1 LCGFFRTSEGSP
13 PDKKRRAPCAPLPE
27 GVPRNI
33 IDGGSTT
40 GKASPRG
47 CREGVVYSDTYTAA
61 VKPLGIHI
69 LAPPHVDSRLQEI
82 QIETELDYLRRATL
96 YLEG

>member
-1 LCGFFRTSEGSP
+1 VRVPHRT
-13 PDKKRRAPCAPLPE
+13 KKGGAPCAPLPE

-47 CREGVVYSDTYTAA
+47 CCETATEKGVVYPDTCTAA

-69 LAPPHVDSRLQEI
+69 LALPHVYSRLQEI
-82 QIETELDYLRRATL
+82 QIETELDYLRRATR